1 MLHHAKV
8 GGQPWQP
15 ETTDDNS
22 SFPFSSRVFS
32 ETQQSKF
39 HAVLY
44 TFLFLL
50 FPLKE
55 KGLAVQRKRD

>member
-15 ETTDDNS
+15 ETDDTS

-55 KGLAVQRKRD
+55 KGLAVTTKT

>member
-8 GGQPWQP
+8 GGQPLQP
-15 ETTDDNS
+15 ETTDNS
-22 SFPFSSRVFS
+22 SSLPFSSRVFS

-50 FPLKE
+50 LPLKE
-55 KGLAVQRKRD
+55 KGLAVTTKT

>member
-8 GGQPWQP
+8 GGQPQQP

-32 ETQQSKF
+32 ETQKSKF

-44 TFLFLL
+44 TFLFL

-55 KGLAVQRKRD
+55 KGLAVTTKT